1 MRQSQVRSTTVRSH
15 PELFHSNH
23 SGHTGSIFLNG
34 HDRSASELIGTVKDE
49 REIKRVVCGY
59 NLQSTSIKR
68 NVYNTI
74 MYLYNIKKKEASDIT
89 QDKKRLTPLE
99 LT

>member
-1 MRQSQVRSTTVRSH
+1 SQVRSTTVRSH

-49 REIKRVVCGY
+49 REIKRVVEDTIY
-59 NLQSTSIKR
+59 N
-68 NVYNTI
+68 
-74 MYLYNIKKKEASDIT
+74 
-89 QDKKRLTPLE
+89 PP
-99 LT
+99 